1 MKKIILTAIIIS
13 VLLLSLMVSMNPY
26 PVRADTTGYI
36 YSGVGIY
43 SPLNT
48 TYNNR
53 NLTLNVTIGML
64 GMIHS
69 DGGPYSGPVSLK
81 YSIDGI
87 DYGGVPLYTNAG
99 THVVISGYGTVD
111 LPELPDGSHCL
122 TLYLYGYNTQSIHP
136 QFKSYVDTV
145 YFSINVPTT
154 EPSPTPTPTESPTPI
169 PQPTTIQ
176 AAETDGTNVTL
187 GLGGNITWAQISGAA
202 IASSQ
207 LESKTTISFTLT
219 GESGAT
225 GLGNV
230 TIQKSDVPYGTTP
243 VIYIDN
249 HEAQNQGYTQD
260 ANNYYVWY
268 TTEFSSHQVSIIF
281 APKPVSVPPTP
292 STSPSLTLP
301 IISTFAVITVIIGTI
316 LLYRKHRKTANLDK

>member
-1 MKKIILTAIIIS
+1 MREMKNPISIAIIIS
-13 VLLLSLMVSMNPY
+13 VLLLSLMVSMNPHS
-26 PVRADTTGYI
+26 VRADTTGYVYSPD

-48 TYNNR
+48 TYNSR
-53 NLTLNVTIGML
+53 NLTLNVTIGTL

-69 DGGPYSGPVSLK
+69 DGGPYNGPVSLK

-87 DYGGVPLYTNAG
+87 DYGEVPLFTNAG
-99 THVVISGYGTVD
+99 THVFISGYGTVD

-122 TLYLYGYNTQSIHP
+122 TLYLYGYNTRSINP

-145 YFSINVPTT
+145 YFSIN
-154 EPSPTPTPTESPTPI
+154 TPTPTESPTPI

-176 AAETDGTNVTL
+176 ATETDGTNVTL
-187 GLGGNITWAQISGAA
+187 ALGGNITCAQISGAT

-207 LESKTTISFTLT
+207 SENKTTISFTLT
-219 GESGAT
+219 GESGT
-225 GLGNV
+225 SGLGNV

-249 HEAQNQGYTQD
+249 QEAQNQGSTQD

-268 TTEFSSHQVSIIF
+268 TTQFSTHQVSIVF
-281 APKPVSVPPTP
+281 SG
-292 STSPSLTLP
+292 SSSSSLF
-301 IISTFAVITVIIGTI
+301 IEIAAAVAIVAIVAAG
-316 LLYRKHRKTANLDK
+316 LLVYWKKR